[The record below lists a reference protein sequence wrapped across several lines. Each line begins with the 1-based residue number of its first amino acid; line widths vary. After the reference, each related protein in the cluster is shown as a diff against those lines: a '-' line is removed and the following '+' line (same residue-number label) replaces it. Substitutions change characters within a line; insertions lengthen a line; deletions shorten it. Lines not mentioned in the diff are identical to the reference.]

1 MLLLLVEDAVFGQQQ
16 VQEERGDRADG
27 VGRLQEDD
35 QSRPVRVLALIVVVA
50 AAAVVVGTCARR
62 LGLGQ
67 PVLACL
73 SSIESARRLLSV

>member
-50 AAAVVVGTCARR
+50 AAAVVVRARARR
-62 LGLGQ
+62 LVASACWNPIEARTWRRASGL
-67 PVLACL
+67 
-73 SSIESARRLLSV
+73 